1 MHAAVLDVIMFSI
14 FLGRDKT
21 MDTRIFK
28 RIGVF
33 LITVVIFVGVL
44 APCFNL
50 GERDVNAAAAR
61 TYTSMVKKSR
71 SLGDDQTL
79 DYYLVEPN
87 TSGKH
92 DVVVLFSGINGVGPF
107 EESFRYYASKWMATK
122 QLKPYVFVI
131 PILEKY
137 GTGDYFGYFMDKK
150 INGKTK
156 MEYVMEMIR
165 DGSISGKANP
175 KCDITVAGYSFGGCA
190 SLYAGILYK
199 DKIHNIGGI
208 SPSYLVYTGDNRGWF
223 KNKEDLVFSSSSKRH
238 LFMSASKVEN
248 EGGIYTCMQRYIA
261 NFQTPF
267 VTKTYEKGEHK
278 MVLFQEE
285 IFNFLYY
292 CQHDKLPS
300 SSVVKAMN
308 NVKLAAYKNGWKKE
322 NGKWYYYKNNKK
334 QKSKFITTDGK
345 KYYVGKTGARVYGWK
360 KIKGKYYY
368 FKKKTGVMKTG
379 WLKIGKKKYCLSSSG
394 PRYTGWHTIGG
405 KTYYFYKKTGVMA
418 KNKKIGKYRVGK
430 DGVRK

>member
-1 MHAAVLDVIMFSI
+1 M
-14 FLGRDKT
+14 GT
-21 MDTRIFK
+21 NIFK
-28 RIGVF
+28 RIGVI
-33 LITVVIFVGVL
+33 LITAVVFVAVI
-44 APCFNL
+44 APCFDL
-50 GERDVNAAAAR
+50 GEKDVYAASAR
-61 TYTSMVKKSR
+61 TYTSMVKKSI

-87 TSGKH
+87 TSGKY

-156 MEYVMEMIR
+156 MEYVMDMIR
-165 DGSISGKANP
+165 DGSISKKANP
-175 KCDITVAGYSFGGCA
+175 KCDITVTGYSFGGCA

-208 SPSYLVYTGDNRGWF
+208 SPSYLTYTGDGRGWI

-248 EGGIYTCMQRYIA
+248 DGGIYTCMQRYIA

-308 NVKLAAYKNGWKKE
+308 NVKLAPYKNGWKKE

-368 FKKKTGVMKTG
+368 FNKKSGVMKTG

-394 PRYTGWHTIGG
+394 ARYTGWHTIGG

>member
-1 MHAAVLDVIMFSI
+1 M
-14 FLGRDKT
+14 GT
-21 MDTRIFK
+21 NIFK
-28 RIGVF
+28 RIGVI
-33 LITVVIFVGVL
+33 LITAVIFAAVI
-44 APCFNL
+44 APCFDL
-50 GERDVNAAAAR
+50 GEKDVYAAAAR

-87 TSGKH
+87 TSGKY

-137 GTGDYFGYFMDKK
+137 GTGDYFGYFKDKK

-165 DGSISGKANP
+165 DGSISKKANP
-175 KCDITVAGYSFGGCA
+175 KCDITVTGYSFGGCA

-199 DKIHNIGGI
+199 DKIHNIGAI
-208 SPSYLVYTGDNRGWF
+208 SPSYLTYTGDGRGWI

-248 EGGIYTCMQRYIA
+248 DGRIYDCMQLYIA
-261 NFQTPF
+261 SSQTPF
-267 VTKTYEKGEHK
+267 VTKTYETGEHK

-308 NVKLAAYKNGWKKE
+308 NVKLAPYKNGWKKE
-322 NGKWYYYKNNKK
+322 NGKWYYYKENKK

-368 FKKKTGVMKTG
+368 FNKKSGVMKTG

-394 PRYTGWHTIGG
+394 ARYTGWHTIGG

>member
-1 MHAAVLDVIMFSI
+1 M
-14 FLGRDKT
+14 GT
-21 MDTRIFK
+21 NIFK
-28 RIGVF
+28 RIGVI
-33 LITVVIFVGVL
+33 LITAVIFASVI
-44 APCFNL
+44 APCFDL
-50 GERDVNAAAAR
+50 GEKDVYAASAR
-61 TYTSMVKKSR
+61 TYTSMVKKSVP
-71 SLGDDQTL
+71 LGDDQTL

-87 TSGKH
+87 TSGKY

-156 MEYVMEMIR
+156 MEYVMGMIR
-165 DGSISGKANP
+165 DGSISNKANP
-175 KCDITVAGYSFGGCA
+175 KCDITVTGYSFGGCA

-199 DKIHNIGGI
+199 DKIHNIGAI
-208 SPSYLVYTGDNRGWF
+208 SPSYLTYTGDGRGWI

-248 EGGIYTCMQRYIA
+248 DGRIYDCMQLYIA
-261 NFQTPF
+261 SSQTPF
-267 VTKTYEKGEHK
+267 VTKTYETGEHK

-308 NVKLAAYKNGWKKE
+308 NVKLAPYKNGWKKE
-322 NGKWYYYKNNKK
+322 NGKWYYYKENKK
-334 QKSKFITTDGK
+334 QKSKFITTDGN
-345 KYYVGKTGARVYGWK
+345 KYYVGKNGARVYGWK

-368 FKKKTGVMKTG
+368 FNKKSGVMKTG

-394 PRYTGWHTIGG
+394 ARYTGWHTIGG

>member
-1 MHAAVLDVIMFSI
+1 M
-14 FLGRDKT
+14 GT
-21 MDTRIFK
+21 NIFK
-28 RIGVF
+28 RIGVI
-33 LITVVIFVGVL
+33 LITAVVFVAVI
-44 APCFNL
+44 APCFDL
-50 GERDVNAAAAR
+50 GEKDVYAASAR
-61 TYTSMVKKSR
+61 TYTSMVKKSI

-87 TSGKH
+87 TSGKY

-156 MEYVMEMIR
+156 MEYVMDMIR
-165 DGSISGKANP
+165 DGSISKKANP
-175 KCDITVAGYSFGGCA
+175 KCDITVTGYSFGGCA

-208 SPSYLVYTGDNRGWF
+208 SPSYLTYTGDGRGWI

-248 EGGIYTCMQRYIA
+248 DGGIYTCMQRYIA

-267 VTKTYEKGEHK
+267 VTKTYSKGKHN
-278 MVLFQEE
+278 MTLFQEE
-285 IFNFLYY
+285 IFTYLYY
-292 CQHDKLPS
+292 VQNNALPS
-300 SSVVKAMN
+300 SSVIKSMKKK
-308 NVKLAAYKNGWKKE
+308 KLKR
-322 NGKWYYYKNNKK
+322 
-334 QKSKFITTDGK
+334 SFITVNGK
-345 KYYVGKTGARVYGWK
+345 KYYLNKNGAKYSGWK

-368 FKKKTGVMKTG
+368 FSKKTKVMKTG
-379 WLKIGKKKYCLSSSG
+379 WLTLKKKKFYLSYRG
-394 PRYTGWHTIGG
+394 RRYHGWHTIDG
-405 KTYYFYKKTGVMA
+405 KKYYFNKRTGVMA
-418 KNKKIGKYRVGK
+418 KDKKIGKYYVGS
-430 DGVRK
+430 DGARQ

>member
-1 MHAAVLDVIMFSI
+1 M
-14 FLGRDKT
+14 GNN
-21 MDTRIFK
+21 IFK
-28 RIGVF
+28 RIGVI
-33 LITVVIFVGVL
+33 LITAVVFVAVI
-44 APCFNL
+44 APCLDL
-50 GERDVNAAAAR
+50 GEKDVYAASAR

-87 TSGKH
+87 TSGKY

-165 DGSISGKANP
+165 DGSISSKANP
-175 KCDITVAGYSFGGCA
+175 KCDITVTGYSFGGCA

-208 SPSYLVYTGDNRGWF
+208 SPSYLTYTGDGRGWI

-248 EGGIYTCMQRYIA
+248 DGGIYTCMQRYIA

-267 VTKTYEKGEHK
+267 VTKTYESGEHK

-308 NVKLAAYKNGWKKE
+308 NVKLAPYKNGWKKE

-345 KYYVGKTGARVYGWK
+345 KYYVGKNGARVYGWK

-368 FKKKTGVMKTG
+368 FNKKSGVMKTG

-394 PRYTGWHTIGG
+394 ARYTGWHTIGG